1 MKAKELRE
9 KNINELK
16 RELKEKKETV
26 QQLRFDIS
34 MKQAKEH
41 REIRNT
47 KREIARMQTV
57 INESNPNT
65 KA

>member
-16 RELKEKKETV
+16 KEVEEKKEAV
-26 QQLRFDIS
+26 RELRFEIS
-34 MKQAKEH
+34 MKQAKDH

-47 KREIARMQTV
+47 KKDIAKLLT
-57 INESNPNT
+57 IISEKES
-65 KA
+65 K

>member
-16 RELKEKKETV
+16 RELEEKKEIV
-26 QQLRFDIS
+26 RQLRFDIS
-34 MKQAKEH
+34 LKQVKDH

-47 KREIARMQTV
+47 KREIARLMT
-57 INESNPNT
+57 IIKERSE
-65 KA
+65 